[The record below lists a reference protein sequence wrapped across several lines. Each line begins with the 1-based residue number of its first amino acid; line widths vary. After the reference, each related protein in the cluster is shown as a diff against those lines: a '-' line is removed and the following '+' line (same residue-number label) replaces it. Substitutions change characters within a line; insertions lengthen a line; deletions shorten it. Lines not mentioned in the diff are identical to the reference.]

1 MFKKL
6 SRRSFIQTLS
16 GAGIAFSIQHGFAQD
31 SRANF
36 VLILSDD
43 HGIDEAGCYG
53 NTVIKT
59 PNVDTLAQQG
69 MLFRNAFTTTAMCT
83 PSRSSLY
90 TGLYPRRNGA
100 HQNHSAA
107 REGVQ
112 SLPHYLEPLGYRV
125 MLAGKRHIKPEQ
137 VFPFE
142 YIRFEDVASFLQN
155 PGKQPF
161 CLVIALSEPHAPY
174 VQFPAGEGYSP
185 EEMIIPPNLVDTPV
199 TRRTMADYWNTVD
212 VMDQQVGRILNL
224 LHERKLEDNT
234 VCIYASDNGSGFP
247 FCKWTLYETGLH
259 LPFIVRFPGTVRSG
273 FKTDA
278 MISYIDLLPTLI
290 HLAGGEAPQDID
302 GHSFFD
308 VLTGRESDHRSLIF
322 ATHTN
327 RGIKQGS
334 EYPIRSIRNH
344 RYKYICNLLSD
355 KTFTNVITEGNPDR
369 SGENAYWLSW
379 IDRAQQDPFAAKR
392 VHDYQHRPAE
402 ELYDLENDPYE
413 LKNLAMDSATDS
425 IKQDLR
431 HKLQAW
437 MEQQQDDQL
446 DLLP

>member
-137 VFPFE
+137 VF
-142 YIRFEDVASFLQN
+142 
-155 PGKQPF
+155 
-161 CLVIALSEPHAPY
+161 
-174 VQFPAGEGYSP
+174 
-185 EEMIIPPNLVDTPV
+185 
-199 TRRTMADYWNTVD
+199 
-212 VMDQQVGRILNL
+212 
-224 LHERKLEDNT
+224 
-234 VCIYASDNGSGFP
+234 
-247 FCKWTLYETGLH
+247 
-259 LPFIVRFPGTVRSG
+259 
-273 FKTDA
+273 
-278 MISYIDLLPTLI
+278 
-290 HLAGGEAPQDID
+290 
-302 GHSFFD
+302 
-308 VLTGRESDHRSLIF
+308 SL
-322 ATHTN
+322 
-327 RGIKQGS
+327 
-334 EYPIRSIRNH
+334 
-344 RYKYICNLLSD
+344 
-355 KTFTNVITEGNPDR
+355 
-369 SGENAYWLSW
+369 
-379 IDRAQQDPFAAKR
+379 
-392 VHDYQHRPAE
+392 
-402 ELYDLENDPYE
+402 
-413 LKNLAMDSATDS
+413 
-425 IKQDLR
+425 
-431 HKLQAW
+431 
-437 MEQQQDDQL
+437 
-446 DLLP
+446 